1 MPDENALSC
10 RGSRSSHQGRL
21 HMRSASRLSAS
32 RRTIVKR
39 WPTDVVFAFFTTP
52 ANDLR
57 GRPHVK
63 ENDGS
68 VAPRVGSR
76 VRQVVAGRPG
86 WPGDRGGHR
95 GDGLHGAEPVR
106 VPGREGACAASGG
119 VPLHEQR
126 GGHHRGDHR
135 ALGGPLGPQGA
146 RHVHI
151 GAKGDVRGDSGSG
164 QGQGR
169 DRVRPEEPCRYGAEL
184 SPGVSPTR
192 FAERS
197 RARCG
202 DGWWFS
208 RLTWRGRGTPRG
220 SGSLLAEPLGGLR

>member
-10 RGSRSSHQGRL
+10 RGSRSSHRGRL

-32 RRTIVKR
+32 RRTIVIR

-68 VAPRVGSR
+68 VTPRVGVASPAGR
-76 VRQVVAGRPG
+76 GRAGPDGRGIEADIEVTAFTAPNRYAFQVVKGPARL
-86 WPGDRGGHR
+86 RGEFR
-95 GDGLHGAEPVR
+95 FTSSGADTTEVTM
-106 VPGREGACAASGG
+106 
-119 VPLHEQR
+119 
-126 GGHHRGDHR
+126 
-135 ALGGPLGPQGA
+135 
-146 RHVHI
+146 
-151 GAKGDVRGDSGSG
+151 
-164 QGQGR
+164 
-169 DRVRPEEPCRYGAEL
+169 
-184 SPGVSPTR
+184 SPTR

-197 RARCG
+197 SARCG